1 MLLEINPVNPQAR
14 LIQRVVNLMKDGAI
28 ICYPTDTGYGIGCDI
43 FDQKAIK
50 RLIQLKQRP
59 ANKPF
64 TFMCSDLTNIS
75 EYAHV
80 SNSAYRLLRKCL
92 PGPYTFVLPGTKLV
106 PKIMMSKQKTVGIRV
121 PANTICRML
130 IETLGNPIVNTS
142 LPESEPVQTD
152 AYFIAEQ
159 LGNAVDLVIDG
170 GNVPTDPSS
179 MIDLTKD
186 IPEILRE
193 GKGDISLFL

>member
-80 SNSAYRLLRKCL
+80 ANSAYRLLRKCL